1 MAKLSEK
8 CVINNEGIMKSIAVF
23 FVTIVMLSSCTK
35 NSNFFI
41 IENAPIIIS
50 NDIDQENELPVTLIP
65 VKYEIYDKYNNI
77 KEISYIKDDI
87 KIGYIKDGKLNMSF
101 QNRLDDNLLFNP
113 EELEYKNKKGVKITS
128 FKVNLYIL
136 LINDNLPEVF
146 EMEFIIYSNKKGKI
160 TRNDEEIVFKKGWNI
175 YIWNNEKLVLF
186 NPFDL
191 LKKGYKWY
199 VWDMNGEYIKMKN
212 RN

>member
-1 MAKLSEK
+1 
-8 CVINNEGIMKSIAVF
+8 MKSIAVF